1 MSTEQSSGDQNVTPG
16 KGRNMLLPLL
26 ESLFLAREDGARAF
40 QRSLRAFRNKRE
52 GRGSK
57 LAPITCS

>member
-1 MSTEQSSGDQNVTPG
+1 MTPG

-26 ESLFLAREDGARAF
+26 VSLFLAREDGARAF
-40 QRSLRAFRNKRE
+40 QRSLRAFRNKQE